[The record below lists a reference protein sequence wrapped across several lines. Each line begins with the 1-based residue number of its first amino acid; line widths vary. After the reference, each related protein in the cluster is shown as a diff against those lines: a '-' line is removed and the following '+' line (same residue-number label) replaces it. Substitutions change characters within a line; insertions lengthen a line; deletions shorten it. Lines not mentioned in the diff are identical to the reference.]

1 MMIRILTII
10 AFMFIGMIS
19 YAQFPVLV
27 QDETVIEIVTSEQDW
42 HLQDSVSRVY
52 VMSMWIQGNPAEA
65 CKPHIAKMKQST
77 VKWFYK
83 SINTSINYAM
93 QLMRGEVLITPA
105 TYNEEGE
112 IEDEAVYNTIPKNQI
127 ALRDDIRKVY
137 KDFYD
142 SEVDYY
148 IYYFIIYSGCG
159 DWSTFKNTFE

>member
-1 MMIRILTII
+1 MKKLLII
-10 AFMFIGMIS
+10 AFMLFGMIG
-19 YAQFPVLV
+19 YAQFPVLI
-27 QDETVIEIVTSEQDW
+27 QDETTVEVVTPEQDW
-42 HLQDSVSRVY
+42 HNQDSISRVY
-52 VMSMWIQGNPAEA
+52 VMQKWMEGKPTFA
-65 CKPHIAKMKQST
+65 CRPHITKMNPNT

-159 DWSTFKNTFE
+159 DWNTFKNTFE